1 MLERTVD
8 DIKIENLKQMLADC
22 ADCVVLTHSRP
33 DGDAMGSSLALSL
46 FLKACGKKATVV
58 VPNEYPPF
66 LAWLPGI
73 DTVAIYEKSPE
84 SVDEILKTADIFFC
98 LDFSNDRLYPK
109 GFLNILFNF
118 SKISF

>member
-66 LAWLPGI
+66 LAWMPSI
-73 DTVAIYEKSPE
+73 ADVVIYDKNVAAAEQ
-84 SVDEILKTADIFFC
+84 VLTNADLFFC
-98 LDFSNDRLYPK
+98 LDFNSLSRID
-109 GFLNILFNF
+109 
-118 SKISF
+118 